1 MVAGGAGYIGSHACW
16 KLHCAGFTPVVLDDL
31 SAGHQWAVRWGD
43 LVQGDI
49 GDENLVLEI
58 CEKYKPVAL
67 MNFAALTDV
76 ALSMQQP
83 EIFFDNNAARATRL
97 FNAVYRGGI
106 RHIVFSSTAAVYG
119 VPDAD
124 GTVAELAALRPSNP
138 YGQSKVLAE
147 QALRALPYADLNS
160 VTLRYFNAAGAAPL
174 EIGIGEAH
182 WPETNLLP
190 RVILSGLGYE
200 GALSLFGDDYDTPDG
215 TAIRDY
221 IHVCDLAD
229 AHVAALEYLL
239 QGGKTDIFNLGTG
252 IGCSV
257 RNVIQ
262 AVEAELGK
270 AISCHI
276 APRRPGDI
284 PIMIAKPDKAARIL
298 KWKTRYS
305 LPEIISTATAWH
317 QSQFYKSI
325 LEDLS
330 LKQAL

>member
-1 MVAGGAGYIGSHACW
+1 MMSQNVLVAGGAGYIGSHTCW

-31 SAGHQWAVRWGD
+31 SAGHKWAVRWGD
-43 LVQGDI
+43 LIQGDI
-49 GDENLVLEI
+49 GDEDLVLEI
-58 CEKYKPVAL
+58 CKKYQPVAL

-76 ALSMQQP
+76 AMSMQQP
-83 EIFFDNNAARATRL
+83 DIFFDNNATRATRL

-119 VPDAD
+119 VPDTD
-124 GTVAELAALRPSNP
+124 GTVTEDAALRPSNP
-138 YGQSKVLAE
+138 YGQSKILAE
-147 QALRALPYADLNS
+147 EALRALPHPDLNS
-160 VTLRYFNAAGAAPL
+160 VTLRYFNAAGAAPP
-174 EIGIGEAH
+174 EIQIGEAH

-252 IGCSV
+252 VGASV
-257 RNVIQ
+257 KEVIQ
-262 AVEAELGK
+262 AVEAELEK
-270 AISCHI
+270 TINCSI
-276 APRRPGDI
+276 APRRAGDI
-284 PIMIAKPDKAARIL
+284 PIMIAKANKAAKIL
-298 KWKTRYS
+298 NWATRYN
-305 LPEIISTATAWH
+305 LTDIVSTATVWH
-317 QSQFYKSI
+317 QSSFYKSI
-325 LEDLS
+325 LIDL
-330 LKQAL
+330 